1 MQCQRRLSFCIAR
14 NPPINIKF
22 DLADRKAQWQT
33 ISTALSTATFF
44 REKVHQTSGEKIP
57 HAQAKQQCDHNR
69 HQQVSKNLK
78 LGQNVLL
85 ENQIREDKKAIFF
98 HLNGLVLTQCILPQR
113 GTFTL

>member
-1 MQCQRRLSFCIAR
+1 M
-14 NPPINIKF
+14 
-22 DLADRKAQWQT
+22 ADRKAQWQT

-57 HAQAKQQCDHNR
+57 HAQAKQQRDHNR
-69 HQQVSKNLK
+69 HHQVSKNLK

-85 ENQIREDKKAIFF
+85 ENQIREDKKAVFF
-98 HLNGLVLTQCILPQR
+98 HSNGLVLTQSMLPQR

>member
-57 HAQAKQQCDHNR
+57 HAQVKQQRDHNR
-69 HQQVSKNLK
+69 HHQVSKNRK
-78 LGQNVLL
+78 LGQNILL
-85 ENQIREDKKAIFF
+85 EQIREDKKAVFF
-98 HLNGLVLTQCILPQR
+98 HSNGLVLTQCMLPQR